1 MKPKEL
7 IELIALGESSR
18 LEFKRKLSSPEKIA
32 KEIAALANTRGGQLL
47 IGVDDDG
54 TIVGVRSEK
63 SEIDIIQ
70 SACGI
75 CIEPPVRYDIDI
87 VSIYGT
93 DVIVADIPE
102 SKRKPHIITID
113 DDNNERAIKRAYIRV
128 GEKSVMASREM
139 FRLMK
144 YQSDSDKK
152 LMLSIGDKE
161 KRLFSYIE
169 FHGRATVSDF
179 AKMVNISKRQAER
192 ILIKLVQAG
201 VLQIHNDSTHDY
213 FTMI

>member
-7 IELIALGESSR
+7 IELIALGESSK

-47 IGVDDDG
+47 VGIDDDG

-70 SACGI
+70 TACEFF
-75 CIEPPVRYDIDI
+75 IEPPVAYDIDI
-87 VSIYGT
+87 ISIYGT
-93 DVIVADIPE
+93 DVVVANIPE
-102 SKRKPHIITID
+102 SKHKPHIISLED
-113 DDNNERAIKRAYIRV
+113 NERTVKRAYIRV

-144 YQSDSDKK
+144 FQSDRDKN
-152 LMLSIGDKE
+152 LMLSIGDRE
-161 KRLFSYIE
+161 KRLFAYIE

-192 ILIKLVQAG
+192 IMIKLVQAG

>member
-7 IELIALGESSR
+7 IELVALGESST

-47 IGVDDDG
+47 VGVDDDG

-70 SACGI
+70 TACEFH
-75 CIEPPVRYDIDI
+75 IEPHVAYDIDI

-93 DVIVADIPE
+93 DVIVVNIPE
-102 SKRKPHIITID
+102 SRKKPHIISIEDSTD
-113 DDNNERAIKRAYIRV
+113 KTKKRAYIRV
-128 GEKSVMASREM
+128 GEKSLMASREM

-144 YQSDSDKK
+144 FQSDSDKN

-161 KRLFSYIE
+161 KRLFAYIE

-179 AKMVNISKRQAER
+179 SKMVNISKRQAER

-201 VLQIHNDSTHDY
+201 VLQIHNDSNHDY
-213 FTMI
+213 FTLI